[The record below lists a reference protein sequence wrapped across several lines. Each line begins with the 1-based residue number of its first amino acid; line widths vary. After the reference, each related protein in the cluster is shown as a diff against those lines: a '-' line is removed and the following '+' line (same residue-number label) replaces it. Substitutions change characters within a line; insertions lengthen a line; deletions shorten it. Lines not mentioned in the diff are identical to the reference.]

1 MSGINMKKRAL
12 MALSL
17 LWLTAG
23 CSEDVDVVRY
33 GHIEEH
39 WQAERVTINSQ
50 EPEVNAETIL
60 NQCEDKERLAEL
72 DEETFTVLGMAYA
85 TRAPFITEDYD
96 GYAFDEV
103 TYVEGDAVYALC
115 RSHQMDGIPG
125 YQAVELEARPSFLKD
140 EVGTEVSF
148 LPTVHVATENERASL
163 HEPDAFYEN
172 GQDIEPYPVTLMRM
186 SPGFNGTV
194 EIGIGEWGFFS
205 PSFDFLPN
213 LRPFDV
219 FIALGRDTE
228 TNLPHLLMSYGGDGA
243 RYSSSILQD
252 TDLLNG
258 ADSLTFRRVFE
269 GGTMEPSKQIPL
281 YDITVEVDGQM
292 VTKTLWMRFKPIPL
306 LSDSTELEK
315 VSIAYLHKY
324 PYHREVPL
332 PYPDAVSVS
341 GEAYDRLVESIE
353 TARPSTKSGETEDYK
368 YLTLLRG
375 NLGQQFEVSY
385 QQRSKKVDVYVK
397 DVKTGE
403 VFKLSSV
410 GAETFQELYPQAFE

>member
-1 MSGINMKKRAL
+1 MKKRAL

-33 GHIEEH
+33 GHVEEH

-72 DEETFTVLGMAYA
+72 DEETFSVLGMAYA
-85 TRAPFITEDYD
+85 TRAPFMNEDYD

-115 RSHQMDGIPG
+115 RSERMDGQQG
-125 YQAVELEARPSFLKD
+125 YRAVELEARPSFLKD
-140 EVGTEVSF
+140 EVGTEISF

-163 HEPDAFYEN
+163 HKPDAFYEN
-172 GQDIEPYPVTLMRM
+172 GQDIEPYPVTLMRI
-186 SPGFNGTV
+186 SPGFSGTV
-194 EIGIGEWGFFS
+194 EIGIGEGGYFN
-205 PSFDFLPN
+205 PSFHFLPN
-213 LRPFDV
+213 LRPSDV
-219 FIALGRDTE
+219 FIALGRHTE
-228 TNLPHLLMSYGGDGA
+228 TNLPLLLLSYGGDKA

-252 TDLLNG
+252 ADLLNG
-258 ADSLTFRRVFE
+258 ADSLTFRRIHN
-269 GGTMEPSKQIPL
+269 GGTMEPMTPYPL
-281 YDITVEVDGQM
+281 YELTINLDGQM
-292 VTKTLWMRFKPIPL
+292 VTKTLSMRYRPNPPL
-306 LSDSTELEK
+306 TEIVNSDEVAL
-315 VSIAYLHKY
+315 AYLHKY

-332 PYPDAVSVS
+332 PYPDAVNVS
-341 GEAYDRLVESIE
+341 GEAYDRLIEAIE
-353 TARPSTKSGETEDYK
+353 TARPSTKSGETNDYK
-368 YLTLLRG
+368 YLTLLHG

-385 QQRSKKVDVYVK
+385 QQRSKKVDVFVK

-403 VFKLSSV
+403 VFKLSSA
-410 GAETFQELYPQAFE
+410 GAETFQELFPQAFE